1 MKKLVLI
8 SILLISLPNL
18 SYAVDFGSFSCRQI
32 INFERDN
39 NKAQMYAISLWFAGY
54 IEGRNIET
62 GENKFIVANPETL
75 YALLEKECREKPAFN
90 SFFVASRIYNRGY

>member
-1 MKKLVLI
+1 M
-8 SILLISLPNL
+8 SILSH
-18 SYAVDFGSFSCRQI
+18 AVSFGSFTCGQI
-32 INFERDN
+32 IDFERDN

-62 GENKFIVANPETL
+62 GENKFIVADPETL
-75 YALLEKECREKPAFN
+75 YALLEKECRGKPDFN

>member
-1 MKKLVLI
+1 MKKI
-8 SILLISLPNL
+8 IAFFLLISLPNL
-18 SYAVDFGSFSCRQI
+18 SYAVSFGSFSCEQI
-32 INFERDN
+32 IDFERDN

-62 GENKFIVANPETL
+62 GEKKFILADPEAL

-90 SFFVASRIYNRGY
+90 SFFVASKIYNRGY

>member
-1 MKKLVLI
+1 MKKI
-8 SILLISLPNL
+8 IAFILLISLPNL
-18 SYAVDFGSFSCRQI
+18 SYAVSFGSFSCEQI
-32 INFERDN
+32 IDFERDN

-62 GENKFIVANPETL
+62 GEKKFILADPEAL

>member
-1 MKKLVLI
+1 MKKIIVF
-8 SILLISLPNL
+8 ILLISLHNL

-54 IEGRNIET
+54 IEQRNIET
-62 GENKFIVANPETL
+62 GENKFIVADPETL
-75 YALLEKECREKPAFN
+75 YALLEKECRGKPDFN

>member
-1 MKKLVLI
+1 MKKI
-8 SILLISLPNL
+8 ITFILLISLPNL
-18 SYAVDFGSFSCRQI
+18 SSAVSFGSFSCEQI
-32 INFERDN
+32 IDFERDN

-62 GENKFIVANPETL
+62 GDNKFILADPEAL

>member
-1 MKKLVLI
+1 MKKIIVCF
-8 SILLISLPNL
+8 LLIFLSNL
-18 SYAVDFGSFSCRQI
+18 SYAVSFGSFSCGQI
-32 INFERDN
+32 IDFERDN

-62 GENKFIVANPETL
+62 GANKFIAADPEAL

-90 SFFVASRIYNRGY
+90 SFYIASRIYSRGY

>member
-1 MKKLVLI
+1 MKKI
-8 SILLISLPNL
+8 IAFILLISLPNL
-18 SYAVDFGSFSCRQI
+18 SSAVSFGSFSCEQI
-32 INFERDN
+32 IDFERDN

-62 GENKFIVANPETL
+62 GEIKFILVDPEEL
-75 YALLEKECREKPAFN
+75 YALLEKECREKLAFN

>member
-1 MKKLVLI
+1 MKKIIVF
-8 SILLISLPNL
+8 ILLISLPNL
-18 SYAVDFGSFSCRQI
+18 SCAVSFGSFSCRQI
-32 INFERDN
+32 IDFERDN

-62 GENKFIVANPETL
+62 GENKFIVADPETL
-75 YALLEKECREKPAFN
+75 YALLEKECRGKPDFN

>member
-1 MKKLVLI
+1 MKKI
-8 SILLISLPNL
+8 IAFILLISLHNL
-18 SYAVDFGSFSCRQI
+18 SYAVDFGSFSCGQI

-62 GENKFIVANPETL
+62 GENKFILADPETL
-75 YALLEKECREKPAFN
+75 YALLEKECRGKPDFN
-90 SFFVASRIYNRGY
+90 SFFVAATIYNRGY

>member
-1 MKKLVLI
+1 M
-8 SILLISLPNL
+8 PNL
-18 SYAVDFGSFSCRQI
+18 SSAVSLGSFSSEQI
-32 INFERDN
+32 IDFERDN

-62 GENKFIVANPETL
+62 GENKFIVADPETL
-75 YALLEKECREKPAFN
+75 YALLEKECREKLAFN

>member
-1 MKKLVLI
+1 MKKI
-8 SILLISLPNL
+8 IAFILLISLPNL
-18 SYAVDFGSFSCRQI
+18 SYGVSFGSFSCGQI
-32 INFERDN
+32 IDFERDN

-62 GENKFIVANPETL
+62 GENKFIVADPRTL
-75 YALLEKECREKPAFN
+75 YDLLEKECREKLAFN

>member
-1 MKKLVLI
+1 MKKIIVF
-8 SILLISLPNL
+8 ILLISLHNL
-18 SYAVDFGSFSCRQI
+18 SYAVDFGSFSCGQI

-39 NKAQMYAISLWFAGY
+39 NKAQMYPISLWFAGY

-62 GENKFIVANPETL
+62 GENKFIVADPETL
-75 YALLEKECREKPAFN
+75 YALLEKECSWKPDFN

>member
-1 MKKLVLI
+1 MKKI
-8 SILLISLPNL
+8 ITFILLISLPNL
-18 SYAVDFGSFSCRQI
+18 SYAVDFGSFSCGQI
-32 INFERDN
+32 IDFERDN

-62 GENKFIVANPETL
+62 GENKFIVAGPEAL
-75 YALLEKECREKPAFN
+75 YVLLEKGCREKPAFN

>member
-1 MKKLVLI
+1 MKKI
-8 SILLISLPNL
+8 IAFILLISLHNL
-18 SYAVDFGSFSCRQI
+18 SYAVDFGSFSCGQI

-62 GENKFIVANPETL
+62 GENKFIVADPETL
-75 YALLEKECREKPAFN
+75 YALLEKE
-90 SFFVASRIYNRGY
+90 

>member
-1 MKKLVLI
+1 MKKI
-8 SILLISLPNL
+8 IAFILLISLPNL
-18 SYAVDFGSFSCRQI
+18 SSAVSFGSFSCEQI
-32 INFERDN
+32 IDFERDN
-39 NKAQMYAISLWFAGY
+39 NKAQIYAISLWFAGY

-62 GENKFIVANPETL
+62 GEKKFILVDPEAL

>member
-1 MKKLVLI
+1 MKKI
-8 SILLISLPNL
+8 IAFILLISLPNL
-18 SYAVDFGSFSCRQI
+18 SYAVSFGSFSCEQI
-32 INFERDN
+32 IDFERDN

-62 GENKFIVANPETL
+62 GEKKFILADPEAL

-90 SFFVASRIYNRGY
+90 SFFVAPRIYNRGY

>member
-1 MKKLVLI
+1 MKKIIVF
-8 SILLISLPNL
+8 ILLISLPNL
-18 SYAVDFGSFSCRQI
+18 SSAVSFGSFSCEQI
-32 INFERDN
+32 IDFERDN

-62 GENKFIVANPETL
+62 GEKKFILADPEAL

-90 SFFVASRIYNRGY
+90 SFFVASKIYNRGY

>member
-1 MKKLVLI
+1 MKKIIVF
-8 SILLISLPNL
+8 ILLISLPNL
-18 SYAVDFGSFSCRQI
+18 SYAVSFGSFSCRQI
-32 INFERDN
+32 IDFERDN

-62 GENKFIVANPETL
+62 GEKKFILADPEAL

-90 SFFVASRIYNRGY
+90 SFFVASKIYNRGY

>member
-1 MKKLVLI
+1 MKKI
-8 SILLISLPNL
+8 IAFILLISLHNL
-18 SYAVDFGSFSCRQI
+18 SYAVDFGSFSCGQI

-62 GENKFIVANPETL
+62 GDNKFILADPEEL
-75 YALLEKECREKPAFN
+75 YVLLEKECRDKPAFN

>member
-1 MKKLVLI
+1 MKKIIIL
-8 SILLISLPNL
+8 ILLISLPNL
-18 SYAVDFGSFSCRQI
+18 GYAVDFGSFTCGQI
-32 INFERDN
+32 IDFERDN

-62 GENKFIVANPETL
+62 GENKFIVADPETI
-75 YALLEKECREKPAFN
+75 YALLERECRGKPDFN